1 MSNASLETVGKT
13 RKRTENDRGEGL
25 QNRSRRSTSND
36 FISYFSQ
43 MHERE
48 ISLREEELKL
58 KKQELDLQ
66 DQQMQ
71 QAQQIQQAQFLLN
84 QQQSS
89 VMLEILKSMN
99 QKQ

>member
-1 MSNASLETVGKT
+1 MSHWKHLARPGKG
-13 RKRTENDRGEGL
+13 KKMI
-25 QNRSRRSTSND
+25 QRSRRSSSND
-36 FISYFSQ
+36 FISYSSEK
-43 MHERE
+43 HEVE
-48 ISLREEELKL
+48 MSLRQEELKL

-66 DQQMQ
+66 AQQMQ
-71 QAQQIQQAQFLLN
+71 QAQQIQQAQFLLI